1 MAHCSKARVRR
12 PLGLSRRQ
20 RRASLE
26 HTRSAS
32 TKHCAHRRS
41 STGPNTSSSVS
52 SWVRRGAS
60 VSVAASINVCRIPSA
75 SLQADSVP
83 TVKSALVDAS
93 RSRQPRPA
101 PRVSRDE
108 GVVARCAASPLRCQD
123 RASEAQRASGEGRRG
138 SAVAVHTRR
147 EPTTHENEHQV
158 REQTET
164 RLAKRARTRVGG
176 LHSTPAL

>member
-1 MAHCSKARVRR
+1 MSCAVDLRFRVKV
-12 PLGLSRRQ
+12 SQ
-20 RRASLE
+20 RRDSKLN
-26 HTRSAS
+26 
-32 TKHCAHRRS
+32 KLPYQFV
-41 STGPNTSSSVS
+41 GPENH
-52 SWVRRGAS
+52 AK

-75 SLQADSVP
+75 SLLADSVP

-101 PRVSRDE
+101 PRVSALE

-147 EPTTHENEHQV
+147 EPTTHENEQV

-164 RLAKRARTRVGG
+164 RLAKPGERARASGDYTAHR
-176 LHSTPAL
+176 HCRN